1 MHMTYS
7 RAVLGIGILGA
18 TLAACGDGET
28 TGSGASTSTAGNG
41 GTTSTSSTN
50 GGGGSGGTTS
60 TGGGGSGGTGGT
72 TSTGGSGGTGGTT
85 STGGSGGTGGTGG
98 STGPEYGFCAKP
110 CADVAECCPPDPNN
124 EDMCP
129 SASYPDNPECN
140 DGACLPAQCATKEDC
155 TVFNPKHDCIPI
167 SGFNTCFFP
176 CASNDDCVLPLQCI
190 GTDDN
195 GNGFCLAPGGT
206 GCSDDASCN
215 GFGKCVDTVCVC
227 DVDADCTFPG
237 YTKCSL

>member
-1 MHMTYS
+1 MHMTYL

-18 TLAACGDGET
+18 SLAACGDGET

-50 GGGGSGGTTS
+50 GGGGSGGTT
-60 TGGGGSGGTGGT
+60 TTEGGGGSGGT
-72 TSTGGSGGTGGTT
+72 TSTGGAGGTGGT
-85 STGGSGGTGGTGG
+85 GGAGG
-98 STGPEYGFCAKP
+98 STGPEYGYCAQP
-110 CADVAECCPPDPNN
+110 CGAAADCCPPDPNN

-129 SASYPDNPECN
+129 SASYPDNPECQN
-140 DGACLPAQCATKEDC
+140 GACLPAQCATTADC
-155 TVFNPKHDCIPI
+155 TAFNPKHDCLPVG
-167 SGFNTCFFP
+167 GFNSCKFP
-176 CASNDDCVLPLQCI
+176 CDGNEDCVLPLQCV

-227 DVDADCTFPG
+227 DVDTDCTFPG
-237 YTKCSL
+237 YTKCAL